1 MFNEISYLKLA
12 RHPNIVTMLGV
23 ALNSDNFLFVVTELC
38 EEKSLKQF
46 MKKFKGK
53 LPVALKYKILFEVAV
68 AIYYLHSLTPSLVH
82 RDIKSENIFITS
94 SHKAKLGD
102 FGICKIGLD
111 PMMSPTVVG
120 EASFYKTETIGTINY
135 MAPESMSRSIF
146 FPASDIYS
154 FGVVAWEF
162 LTETEPF
169 AEFGEF
175 EIMNAVTDPN
185 SVNFALGSS
194 HPFDPAIKEVI
205 NLCLSFKPEERPCA
219 ADICDIFSKVVK
231 HSSGSHTL
239 M

>member
-1 MFNEISYLKLA
+1 
-12 RHPNIVTMLGV
+12 MLGV
-23 ALNSDNFLFVVTELC
+23 ALNSDNYLFVVTELC

-111 PMMSPTVVG
+111 PMMSPTRPG
-120 EASFYKTETIGTINY
+120 DAGFYQTETIGTINY

-169 AEFGEF
+169 ADFGEF
-175 EIMNAVTDPN
+175 DIMNAVTNPK
-185 SVNFALGSS
+185 SLNFVLDNS
-194 HPFDPAIKEVI
+194 HPFDQNLKDVI
-205 NLCLSFKPEERPCA
+205 NQCLTFKPEERPCA

-231 HSSGSHTL
+231 QTSGTFGL
-239 M
+239 L

>member
-1 MFNEISYLKLA
+1 
-12 RHPNIVTMLGV
+12 MLGV
-23 ALNSDNFLFVVTELC
+23 ALNSENYLFVVTELC

-53 LPVALKYKILFEVAV
+53 LPLSVKYKILFEVAV
-68 AIYYLHSLTPSLVH
+68 AIYYLHSLSPPLVH

-94 SHKAKLGD
+94 AHRAKLGD

-111 PMMSPTVVG
+111 PMMSPTAIG
-120 EASFYKTETIGTINY
+120 DASFYQTETIGTIHY

-162 LTETEPF
+162 LVETEPF

-175 EIMNAVTDPN
+175 DIMTAVTNPK
-185 SVNFALGSS
+185 SVNFFLDHSYS
-194 HPFDPAIKEVI
+194 FDPSVKEII
-205 NLCLSFKPEERPCA
+205 NQCLYFKPEERPCA
-219 ADICDIFSKVVK
+219 ADICDILSKLVK
-231 HSSGSHTL
+231 QSSGSLSL